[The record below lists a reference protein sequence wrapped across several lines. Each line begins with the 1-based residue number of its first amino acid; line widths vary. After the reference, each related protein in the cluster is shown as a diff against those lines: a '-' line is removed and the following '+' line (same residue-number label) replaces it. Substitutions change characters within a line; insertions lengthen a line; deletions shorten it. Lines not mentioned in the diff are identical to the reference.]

1 MTTEPENDW
10 DARAPEVQR
19 DQLAAYD
26 AMRARCPVAHDDYLG
41 YTLFRHEDVSF
52 ALAHPEL
59 FSSRVS
65 TRHIAVPS
73 GMDAPEHT
81 AFRAINDRY
90 YTAERMAGFAPTFR
104 AIIRDLIAEL
114 PRGQAVNVMDGFAQ
128 RYAMRIQ
135 NAFMGWPES
144 LEAPLTAWIEKN
156 RRATLRGD
164 RAEIGAVALEFDHY
178 IRALLQERRDAGD
191 AAPRDITSELL
202 HDIVHL
208 PGGARP
214 MTEEELISLIRNWT
228 VGELSTVSASAGI
241 IVRFLAAHPDEQTR
255 LRGDF
260 AAIPAAVEEIM
271 RLEDPLVSNRRI
283 TTREVTLGGRTLPA
297 GSRVTLNWASVNRDE
312 AAFPDALAYH
322 PERDQSANLV
332 YGAGI
337 HACPGAPLARL
348 ELRLLM
354 EELLSGT
361 THITLDPA
369 DPEPCA
375 YAQYPVAGY
384 SKVRV
389 MVR

>member
-1 MTTEPENDW
+1 MTAPEKNDW
-10 DARAPEVQR
+10 DSRDPAVQR

-41 YTLFRHEDVSF
+41 YTLFRHEDVCY
-52 ALAHPEL
+52 ALDHPEQ

-65 TRHIAVPS
+65 TRHVAVPS

-90 YTAERMAGFAPTFR
+90 YTPQRLAGFAPRFR
-104 AIIRDLIAEL
+104 AIIRDLVAAL
-114 PRGQAVNVMDGFAQ
+114 PRGQAVDVMDGFAQ

-135 NAFMGWPES
+135 NAFMGWPDS

-164 RAEIGAVALEFDHY
+164 RAEIAAVALEFDHH
-178 IRALLQERRDAGD
+178 IRALLQERRASATD
-191 AAPRDITSELL
+191 DITTELL
-202 HDIVHL
+202 HDVVHL
-208 PGGARP
+208 PDGDRL
-214 MTEEELISLIRNWT
+214 MTEAELISLIRNWT
-228 VGELSTVSASAGI
+228 VGELSTVSAAAGI
-241 IVRFLAAHPDEQTR
+241 IVRFLAAHPAEQAR
-255 LRGDF
+255 LRADT

-283 TTREVTLGGRTLPA
+283 TTCPVTVGGRTLPA

-312 AAFPDALAYH
+312 AAFADALAYR
-322 PERDQSANLV
+322 PQRDQSANLV

-361 THITLDPA
+361 ADSALDA
-369 DPEPCA
+369 SDPEPCA
-375 YAQYPVAGY
+375 FAPYPVAGY
-384 SKVRV
+384 RKVRV
-389 MVR
+389 VVR

>member
-10 DARAPEVQR
+10 DSRAPEVQR

-81 AFRAINDRY
+81 AFRVINDKY
-90 YTAERMAGFAPTFR
+90 YRPERMAGFAPTFR

-114 PRGQAVNVMDGFAQ
+114 PRGQAVDVMDGFAQ

-164 RAEIGAVALEFDHY
+164 RAEIGAVALEFDQY
-178 IRALLQERRDAGD
+178 IRALLQERREAGD
-191 AAPRDITSELL
+191 AAPRDITSELP

-228 VGELSTVSASAGI
+228 VGELSTVSAAAGI
-241 IVRFLAAHPDEQTR
+241 LVRFLAAHPDEQAR
-255 LRGDF
+255 LRADT

-297 GSRVTLNWASVNRDE
+297 GSRVTLNWASVNRDD
-312 AAFPDALAYH
+312 AAFPDALAYQ

-361 THITLDPA
+361 THIALDA
-369 DPEPCA
+369 TDPEPCA

>member
-1 MTTEPENDW
+1 MTAPEKNDW
-10 DARAPEVQR
+10 DSRDPAVQR

-41 YTLFRHEDVSF
+41 YTLFRHEDVRY
-52 ALAHPEL
+52 ALEHPEL

-65 TRHIAVPS
+65 SRHVAVPS

-81 AFRAINDRY
+81 AFRAINDKY
-90 YTAERMAGFAPTFR
+90 YTPQRLAGFAPRFR
-104 AIIRDLIAEL
+104 VIIRDLVAAL
-114 PRGQAVNVMDGFAQ
+114 PRGQAVDVMDGFAQ

-135 NAFMGWPES
+135 NAFMGWPEA

-164 RAEIGAVALEFDHY
+164 RAEIAAVALEFDHH
-178 IRALLQERRDAGD
+178 IRALLQERHDN
-191 AAPRDITSELL
+191 PRADITTELL
-202 HDIVHL
+202 HDVVHL
-208 PGGARP
+208 PDGDRL
-214 MTEEELISLIRNWT
+214 MTEAELISLIRNWT
-228 VGELSTVSASAGI
+228 VGELSTVSAAAGI
-241 IVRFLAAHPDEQTR
+241 IVRFLAAHPAEQAR
-255 LRGDF
+255 LRADT

-283 TTREVTLGGRTLPA
+283 TTCPVTVGGRTLPA

-312 AAFPDALAYH
+312 AAFADALAYR
-322 PERDQSANLV
+322 PQRDQSANLV

-361 THITLDPA
+361 ADIALDA
-369 DPEPCA
+369 SDPEPCA
-375 YAQYPVAGY
+375 FAQYPVAGY
-384 SKVRV
+384 RKVRV
-389 MVR
+389 VVR

>member
-1 MTTEPENDW
+1 M
-10 DARAPEVQR
+10 QR

-41 YTLFRHEDVSF
+41 YTLFRHEDVRY
-52 ALAHPEL
+52 ALEHPEL

-65 TRHIAVPS
+65 SRHVAVPS

-90 YTAERMAGFAPTFR
+90 YTPQRLAGFAPVFR
-104 AIIRDLIAEL
+104 VIIRDLVAAL
-114 PRGQAVNVMDGFAQ
+114 PRGQAVDVMDGFAQ

-135 NAFMGWPES
+135 NAFMGWPDS

-164 RAEIGAVALEFDHY
+164 RAEIAAVALEFDHY
-178 IRALLQERRDAGD
+178 IRALLQERRASATD
-191 AAPRDITSELL
+191 DITTELL
-202 HDIVHL
+202 HDVVHL
-208 PGGARP
+208 PDGDRL
-214 MTEEELISLIRNWT
+214 MTEAELISLIRNWT
-228 VGELSTVSASAGI
+228 VGELSTVSAAAGI
-241 IVRFLAAHPDEQTR
+241 IVRFLAAHPAEQAR
-255 LRGDF
+255 LRADT

-283 TTREVTLGGRTLPA
+283 TTCPVTLGGRTLPA

-312 AAFPDALAYH
+312 AAFADALAYR
-322 PERDQSANLV
+322 PERDQGANLV

-361 THITLDPA
+361 ADIALDTA
-369 DPEPCA
+369 NPEPCA
-375 YAQYPVAGY
+375 FAQYPVAGY
-384 SKVRV
+384 RKVRV
-389 MVR
+389 VVR

>member
-1 MTTEPENDW
+1 M
-10 DARAPEVQR
+10 QR

-41 YTLFRHEDVSF
+41 YTLFRHEDVRY
-52 ALAHPEL
+52 ALDHPEQ

-65 TRHIAVPS
+65 TRHVAVPS

-81 AFRAINDRY
+81 AFRVINDKY
-90 YTAERMAGFAPTFR
+90 YTPQRLAGFAPVFR
-104 AIIRDLIAEL
+104 AIIRDLVAAL
-114 PRGQAVNVMDGFAQ
+114 PRGQAVDVMDGFAQ

-135 NAFMGWPES
+135 NAFMGWPEA

-164 RAEIGAVALEFDHY
+164 RAEIAAVALEFDHY
-178 IRALLQERRDAGD
+178 IRALLQERRASATD
-191 AAPRDITSELL
+191 DITSELL
-202 HDIVHL
+202 HDVVHL
-208 PGGARP
+208 PDGDRL
-214 MTEEELISLIRNWT
+214 MTEAELISLIRNWT
-228 VGELSTVSASAGI
+228 VGELSTVSAAAGI
-241 IVRFLAAHPDEQTR
+241 IVRFLAAHPAEQAR
-255 LRGDF
+255 LRADS

-283 TTREVTLGGRTLPA
+283 TTCPVTLGGRTLPA

-312 AAFPDALAYH
+312 AAFADALAYR
-322 PERDQSANLV
+322 PERDQGANLV

-361 THITLDPA
+361 ADIALDAA

-375 YAQYPVAGY
+375 FAQYPVAGY
-384 SKVRV
+384 RKVRV
-389 MVR
+389 VVR

>member
-1 MTTEPENDW
+1 MTAPENDW
-10 DARAPEVQR
+10 DSRDPAVQR

-41 YTLFRHEDVSF
+41 YTLFRHEDVSY
-52 ALAHPEL
+52 ALAHPEI
-59 FSSRVS
+59 FSNRVS

-81 AFRAINDRY
+81 AFRAINDKY
-90 YTAERMAGFAPTFR
+90 YTPQRLAGFAPVFR
-104 AIIRDLIAEL
+104 VIIRDLVAAL
-114 PRGQAVNVMDGFAQ
+114 PRGQAVDVMDGFAQ

-164 RAEIGAVALEFDHY
+164 RAEISAVALEFDHY
-178 IRALLQERRDAGD
+178 IRALLQERRE
-191 AAPRDITSELL
+191 AARDDITTELL
-202 HDIVHL
+202 HDVVHL
-208 PGGARP
+208 PDGDRR

-228 VGELSTVSASAGI
+228 VGELSTVSAAAGI
-241 IVRFLAAHPDEQTR
+241 VVRFLAAHPAEQTR
-255 LRGDF
+255 LRADT

-283 TTREVTLGGRTLPA
+283 TTCPVTVGGRTLPA

-312 AAFPDALAYH
+312 AAFADALAYR
-322 PERDQSANLV
+322 PERDQGANLV

-361 THITLDPA
+361 ADIALDAA

-375 YAQYPVAGY
+375 FAQYPVAGY
-384 SKVRV
+384 RKVRV
-389 MVR
+389 VVR

>member
-1 MTTEPENDW
+1 MTAPEKNDW
-10 DARAPEVQR
+10 DSRDPAVQR

-41 YTLFRHEDVSF
+41 YTLFRHEDVRY
-52 ALAHPEL
+52 ALDHPEQ

-65 TRHIAVPS
+65 TRHVAVPS

-90 YTAERMAGFAPTFR
+90 YTPQRLAGFAPRFR
-104 AIIRDLIAEL
+104 AIIRNLVAAL
-114 PRGQAVNVMDGFAQ
+114 PRGQAVDVMDGFAQ

-135 NAFMGWPES
+135 NAFMGWPDS

-164 RAEIGAVALEFDHY
+164 RAEIAAVALEFDHY

-191 AAPRDITSELL
+191 AALQDITTELL

-208 PGGARP
+208 PDGDRP
-214 MTEEELISLIRNWT
+214 MTEAELISLIRNWT
-228 VGELSTVSASAGI
+228 VGELSTVSAAAGI
-241 IVRFLAAHPDEQTR
+241 IVRFLAAHPAEQAR
-255 LRGDF
+255 LRADS

-283 TTREVTLGGRTLPA
+283 TTCPVTVGGRTLPA

-312 AAFPDALAYH
+312 AAFADALAYR
-322 PERDQSANLV
+322 PQRDQSANLV

-361 THITLDPA
+361 ADIALDAA

-375 YAQYPVAGY
+375 FAQYPVAGY
-384 SKVRV
+384 RKVRV
-389 MVR
+389 VVR

>member
-1 MTTEPENDW
+1 M
-10 DARAPEVQR
+10 QR

-41 YTLFRHEDVSF
+41 YTLFRHEDVRY
-52 ALAHPEL
+52 ALDHPEQ

-65 TRHIAVPS
+65 TRHVAVPS

-90 YTAERMAGFAPTFR
+90 YTPQRLAGFAPRFR
-104 AIIRDLIAEL
+104 AIIRNLVAAL
-114 PRGQAVNVMDGFAQ
+114 PRGQAVDVMDGFAQ

-135 NAFMGWPES
+135 NAFMGWPDS

-164 RAEIGAVALEFDHY
+164 RAEIAAVALEFDHY

-191 AAPRDITSELL
+191 AAPQDITTELL
-202 HDIVHL
+202 RDTVHL
-208 PGGARP
+208 PDGDRS
-214 MTEEELISLIRNWT
+214 MTEAELISLIRNWT
-228 VGELSTVSASAGI
+228 VGELSTVSAAAGI
-241 IVRFLAAHPDEQTR
+241 LVRFLAAHPDEQAR
-255 LRGDF
+255 LRADT

-361 THITLDPA
+361 THIALDA
-369 DPEPCA
+369 TDPEPCA

-389 MVR
+389 VVR

>member
-1 MTTEPENDW
+1 MTAPENDW
-10 DARAPEVQR
+10 DSRDPAVQR

-41 YTLFRHEDVSF
+41 YTLFRHEDVRY
-52 ALAHPEL
+52 ALEHPEL

-65 TRHIAVPS
+65 SRHVAVPS

-81 AFRAINDRY
+81 AFRAINDKY
-90 YTAERMAGFAPTFR
+90 YTPQRLAGFAPVFR
-104 AIIRDLIAEL
+104 AIIRDLVAAL
-114 PRGQAVNVMDGFAQ
+114 PRGQAVDVMDGFAQ

-135 NAFMGWPES
+135 NAFMGWPDS

-164 RAEIGAVALEFDHY
+164 RAEIAAVALEFDHY
-178 IRALLQERRDAGD
+178 IRALLQERRASATD
-191 AAPRDITSELL
+191 DITTELL
-202 HDIVHL
+202 HDVVHL
-208 PGGARP
+208 PDGDRL
-214 MTEEELISLIRNWT
+214 MTEAELISLIRNWT
-228 VGELSTVSASAGI
+228 VGELSTVSAAAGI
-241 IVRFLAAHPDEQTR
+241 IVRFLAAHPAEQAR
-255 LRGDF
+255 LRADS

-283 TTREVTLGGRTLPA
+283 TTCPVTVGGRTLPA

-312 AAFPDALAYH
+312 AAFADALAYR
-322 PERDQSANLV
+322 PQRDQSANLV

-361 THITLDPA
+361 ADIALDTA
-369 DPEPCA
+369 NPEPCA
-375 YAQYPVAGY
+375 FAQYPVAGY
-384 SKVRV
+384 RKVRV
-389 MVR
+389 VVR

>member
-1 MTTEPENDW
+1 MTAPEKNDW
-10 DARAPEVQR
+10 DSRDPAVQR

-41 YTLFRHEDVSF
+41 YTLFRHEDVRY
-52 ALAHPEL
+52 ALDHPEQ

-65 TRHIAVPS
+65 TRHVAVPS

-90 YTAERMAGFAPTFR
+90 YTPQRLAGFAPRFR
-104 AIIRDLIAEL
+104 AIIRDLVAAL
-114 PRGQAVNVMDGFAQ
+114 PRGQAVDVMDGFAQ

-135 NAFMGWPES
+135 NAFLGWPEA

-156 RRATLRGD
+156 RRATLARD
-164 RAEIGAVALEFDHY
+164 PAAIAQVALEFDGY
-178 IRALLQERRDAGD
+178 IHDLLQERRDAGD
-191 AAPRDITSELL
+191 AAPNDITTELL
-202 HDIVHL
+202 YDEVAL
-208 PGGARP
+208 PEGRRR
-214 MTEEELISLIRNWT
+214 MTEEELVSMLRNWT

-241 IVRFLAAHPDEQTR
+241 VLHFLAAHPAEQQR
-255 LRGDF
+255 LRENP

-283 TTREVTLGGRTLPA
+283 TACPVHIGGRDLPA
-297 GSRVTLNWASVNRDE
+297 GSRVTLNWLSANRDE
-312 AAFPDALAYH
+312 AAFADALAYR
-322 PERDQSANLV
+322 PQRDQSANLV

-361 THITLDPA
+361 ADIALDAA

-375 YAQYPVAGY
+375 FAQYPVAGY
-384 SKVRV
+384 RKVRV
-389 MVR
+389 VVR

>member
-1 MTTEPENDW
+1 MTAPEKNDW
-10 DARAPEVQR
+10 DSRDPAVQR

-41 YTLFRHEDVSF
+41 YTLFRHEDVRY
-52 ALAHPEL
+52 ALDHPEQ

-65 TRHIAVPS
+65 TRHVAVPS

-90 YTAERMAGFAPTFR
+90 YTPQRLAGFAPRFR
-104 AIIRDLIAEL
+104 AIIRDLVAAL
-114 PRGQAVNVMDGFAQ
+114 PRGQAVDVMDGFAQ

-135 NAFMGWPES
+135 NAFMGWPDS

-156 RRATLRGD
+156 RRATLRGG
-164 RAEIGAVALEFDHY
+164 RAEIAAVALEFDHY
-178 IRALLQERRDAGD
+178 IRVLLQERRASATD
-191 AAPRDITSELL
+191 DITSELL
-202 HDIVHL
+202 HDVVHL
-208 PGGARP
+208 PDGDRL
-214 MTEEELISLIRNWT
+214 MTEAELISLIRNWT
-228 VGELSTVSASAGI
+228 VGELSTVSAAAGI
-241 IVRFLAAHPDEQTR
+241 IVRFLAAHPAEQAR
-255 LRGDF
+255 LRADS

-283 TTREVTLGGRTLPA
+283 TTCPVTLGGRTLPA

-312 AAFPDALAYH
+312 AAFADALAYR
-322 PERDQSANLV
+322 PERDQGANLV

-361 THITLDPA
+361 AGIAPDAA

-375 YAQYPVAGY
+375 FAQYPVAGY
-384 SKVRV
+384 RKVRV
-389 MVR
+389 VVR

>member
-10 DARAPEVQR
+10 DSRAPAVQR

-26 AMRARCPVAHDDYLG
+26 SMRARCPVAHDDYLG

-81 AFRAINDRY
+81 AFRVINDKY
-90 YTAERMAGFAPTFR
+90 YRPERMAGFAPTFR

-114 PRGQAVNVMDGFAQ
+114 PRGQAVDVMDGFAQ

-164 RAEIGAVALEFDHY
+164 RAEIAAVALEFDHY

-191 AAPRDITSELL
+191 AAPQDITTELL

-214 MTEEELISLIRNWT
+214 MTEEELISLILNWT

-348 ELRLLM
+348 ELRLLV
-354 EELLSGT
+354 EELLAATAS
-361 THITLDPA
+361 IRFAA
-369 DPEPCA
+369 DGQA
-375 YAQYPVAGY
+375 VSTNAVYPVAGY
-384 SKVRV
+384 SSVRV
-389 MVR
+389 VLG

>member
-1 MTTEPENDW
+1 MTAPEKNDW
-10 DARAPEVQR
+10 DSRDPAVQR

-41 YTLFRHEDVSF
+41 YTLFRHEDVRY
-52 ALAHPEL
+52 ALEHPEL

-65 TRHIAVPS
+65 SRHVAVPS

-81 AFRAINDRY
+81 AFRAINDKY
-90 YTAERMAGFAPTFR
+90 YTPQRLAGFAPRFR
-104 AIIRDLIAEL
+104 AIIRDLVAAL
-114 PRGQAVNVMDGFAQ
+114 PRGQAVDVMDGFAQ

-135 NAFMGWPES
+135 NAFMGWPEA

-164 RAEIGAVALEFDHY
+164 RAEIAAVALEFDHH
-178 IRALLQERRDAGD
+178 IRALLQERHDN
-191 AAPRDITSELL
+191 PRADITTELL
-202 HDIVHL
+202 HDVVHL
-208 PGGARP
+208 PDGDRL
-214 MTEEELISLIRNWT
+214 MTEAELISLIRNWT
-228 VGELSTVSASAGI
+228 VGELSTVSAAAGI
-241 IVRFLAAHPDEQTR
+241 IVRFLAAHPAEQAR
-255 LRGDF
+255 LRADT

-283 TTREVTLGGRTLPA
+283 TTCPVTVGGRTLPA

-312 AAFPDALAYH
+312 AAFADALAYR
-322 PERDQSANLV
+322 PQRDQSANLV

-361 THITLDPA
+361 ADIALDA
-369 DPEPCA
+369 SDPEPCA
-375 YAQYPVAGY
+375 FAQYPVAGY
-384 SKVRV
+384 RKVRV
-389 MVR
+389 VVR

>member
-1 MTTEPENDW
+1 
-10 DARAPEVQR
+10 
-19 DQLAAYD
+19 
-26 AMRARCPVAHDDYLG
+26 MRARCPVAHDDYLG

-81 AFRAINDRY
+81 AFRVINDKY
-90 YTAERMAGFAPTFR
+90 YRPERMAGFAPTFR

-164 RAEIGAVALEFDHY
+164 RAEISAVALEFDQY
-178 IRALLQERRDAGD
+178 IRALLQERREAGD

-241 IVRFLAAHPDEQTR
+241 IVRFLAAHLDEQTR

-361 THITLDPA
+361 THIALDPT

>member
-1 MTTEPENDW
+1 MTAPENDW
-10 DARAPEVQR
+10 DSRDPAVQR

-41 YTLFRHEDVSF
+41 YTLFRHEDVRY
-52 ALAHPEL
+52 ALEHPEL

-65 TRHIAVPS
+65 SRHVAVPS

-81 AFRAINDRY
+81 AFRAINDKY
-90 YTAERMAGFAPTFR
+90 YTPQRLAGFAPVFR
-104 AIIRDLIAEL
+104 VIIRDLVAAL
-114 PRGQAVNVMDGFAQ
+114 PRGQAVDVMDGFAQ

-135 NAFMGWPES
+135 NAFMGWPDS
-144 LEAPLTAWIEKN
+144 LEAPLTVWIEKN

-164 RAEIGAVALEFDHY
+164 RAEISAVALEFDHY
-178 IRALLQERRDAGD
+178 IRALLQERRASATD
-191 AAPRDITSELL
+191 DITSELL
-202 HDIVHL
+202 HDVVHL
-208 PGGARP
+208 PDGDRL
-214 MTEEELISLIRNWT
+214 MTEAELISLIRNWT
-228 VGELSTVSASAGI
+228 VGELSTVSAAAGI
-241 IVRFLAAHPDEQTR
+241 IVRFLAAHPAEQAR
-255 LRGDF
+255 LRADS

-283 TTREVTLGGRTLPA
+283 TTCPVTVGGRTLPA

-312 AAFPDALAYH
+312 AAFADALAYR
-322 PERDQSANLV
+322 PERDQGANLV

-361 THITLDPA
+361 ADIALDAA

-375 YAQYPVAGY
+375 FAQYPVAGY
-384 SKVRV
+384 RKVRV
-389 MVR
+389 VVR

>member
-1 MTTEPENDW
+1 MTAPENDW
-10 DARAPEVQR
+10 DSRDPAVQR

-41 YTLFRHEDVSF
+41 YTLFRHEDVRY
-52 ALAHPEL
+52 ALEHPEL

-65 TRHIAVPS
+65 SRHVAVPS

-81 AFRAINDRY
+81 AFRAINDKY
-90 YTAERMAGFAPTFR
+90 YTPQRLAGFAPVFR
-104 AIIRDLIAEL
+104 VIIRDLVAAL
-114 PRGQAVNVMDGFAQ
+114 PRGQAVDVMDGFAQ

-135 NAFMGWPES
+135 NAFMGWPDS
-144 LEAPLTAWIEKN
+144 LEAPLTVWIEKN

-164 RAEIGAVALEFDHY
+164 RAEISAVALEFDHY
-178 IRALLQERRDAGD
+178 IRALLQERLASATD
-191 AAPRDITSELL
+191 DITSELL
-202 HDIVHL
+202 HDVVHL
-208 PGGARP
+208 PDGDRL
-214 MTEEELISLIRNWT
+214 MTEAELISLIRNWT
-228 VGELSTVSASAGI
+228 VGELSTVSAAAGI
-241 IVRFLAAHPDEQTR
+241 IVRFLAAHPAEQAR
-255 LRGDF
+255 LRADS

-283 TTREVTLGGRTLPA
+283 TTCPVTVGGRTLPA

-312 AAFPDALAYH
+312 AAFADALAYR
-322 PERDQSANLV
+322 PERDQGANLV

-361 THITLDPA
+361 ADIALDTA
-369 DPEPCA
+369 NPEPCA
-375 YAQYPVAGY
+375 FAQYPVAGY
-384 SKVRV
+384 RKVRV
-389 MVR
+389 VVR

>member
-1 MTTEPENDW
+1 MSISKPDW
-10 DARAPEVQR
+10 DARAPEIQKDQR
-19 DQLAAYD
+19 AAYD
-26 AMRARCPVAHDDYLG
+26 KMRDECPVAYDDYLG
-41 YTLFRHEDVSF
+41 YTLFRHEDVRY
-52 ALAHPEL
+52 ALEHPEL

-65 TRHIAVPS
+65 TRHVAVPS

-81 AFRAINDRY
+81 AFRAINDKY
-90 YTAERMAGFAPTFR
+90 YTPQRMAAFAPRFR
-104 AIIRDLIAEL
+104 AIIRDLVAAL
-114 PRGQAVNVMDGFAQ
+114 PRGQAVDVMDGFAQ

-135 NAFMGWPES
+135 NAFMGWPDS

-164 RAEIGAVALEFDHY
+164 RAEISAVALEFDHY
-178 IRALLQERRDAGD
+178 IRALLQERRASATD
-191 AAPRDITSELL
+191 DITSELL
-202 HDIVHL
+202 HDVVHL
-208 PGGARP
+208 PDGDRL
-214 MTEEELISLIRNWT
+214 MTEAELISLIRNWT
-228 VGELSTVSASAGI
+228 VGELSTVSAAAGI
-241 IVRFLAAHPDEQTR
+241 IVRFLAAHPAEQAR
-255 LRGDF
+255 LRADS

-283 TTREVTLGGRTLPA
+283 TTCPVTVGGRTLPA

-312 AAFPDALAYH
+312 AAFADALVYR
-322 PERDQSANLV
+322 PERDQGANLV

-361 THITLDPA
+361 ADIALDAA

-375 YAQYPVAGY
+375 FAQYPVAGY
-384 SKVRV
+384 RKVRV
-389 MVR
+389 VVR

>member
-1 MTTEPENDW
+1 MITDQNDW
-10 DARAPEVQR
+10 DSRAPAVQR

-52 ALAHPEL
+52 ALVHPEL

-81 AFRAINDRY
+81 AFRVINDKY
-90 YTAERMAGFAPTFR
+90 YRPERMAGFAPTFR

-114 PRGQAVNVMDGFAQ
+114 PRGQAVDVMDGFAQ

-164 RAEIGAVALEFDHY
+164 RAEIGAVALEFDQY
-178 IRALLQERRDAGD
+178 IRALLQERREAGD
-191 AAPRDITSELL
+191 AAPQDITSELL

-241 IVRFLAAHPDEQTR
+241 IIRFLAAYPDEQTR

-361 THITLDPA
+361 THIALDA
-369 DPEPCA
+369 TDPEPCA

>member
-1 MTTEPENDW
+1 MTAPENDW
-10 DARAPEVQR
+10 DSRDPAVQR

-41 YTLFRHEDVSF
+41 YTLFRHEDVRY
-52 ALAHPEL
+52 ALEHPDL

-65 TRHIAVPS
+65 SRHVAVPS

-81 AFRAINDRY
+81 AFRAINDKY
-90 YTAERMAGFAPTFR
+90 YTPQRLAGFAPVFR
-104 AIIRDLIAEL
+104 VIIRDLVAAL
-114 PRGQAVNVMDGFAQ
+114 PRGQAVDVMDGFAQ

-135 NAFMGWPES
+135 NAFMGWPDS
-144 LEAPLTAWIEKN
+144 LEAPLTVWIEKN

-164 RAEIGAVALEFDHY
+164 RAEISAVALEFDHY
-178 IRALLQERRDAGD
+178 IRALLQERLASATD
-191 AAPRDITSELL
+191 DITSELL
-202 HDIVHL
+202 HDVVHL
-208 PGGARP
+208 PDGDRL
-214 MTEEELISLIRNWT
+214 MTEAELISLIRNWT
-228 VGELSTVSASAGI
+228 VGELSTVSAAAGI
-241 IVRFLAAHPDEQTR
+241 IVRFLAAHPAEQAR
-255 LRGDF
+255 LRADS

-283 TTREVTLGGRTLPA
+283 TTCPVTVGGRTLPA

-312 AAFPDALAYH
+312 AAFADALAYR
-322 PERDQSANLV
+322 PERDQGANLV

-361 THITLDPA
+361 ADIALDTA
-369 DPEPCA
+369 NPEPCA
-375 YAQYPVAGY
+375 FAQYPVAGY
-384 SKVRV
+384 RKVRV
-389 MVR
+389 VVR

>member
-1 MTTEPENDW
+1 
-10 DARAPEVQR
+10 
-19 DQLAAYD
+19 
-26 AMRARCPVAHDDYLG
+26 MRVRVCAVACMIGCSVLCSTVMGHVNFYLMR
-41 YTLFRHEDVSF
+41 LMMFFDEFDS
-52 ALAHPEL
+52 
-59 FSSRVS
+59 
-65 TRHIAVPS
+65 
-73 GMDAPEHT
+73 D
-81 AFRAINDRY
+81 
-90 YTAERMAGFAPTFR
+90 PTFR
-104 AIIRDLIAEL
+104 AIIRDLVAAL
-114 PRGQAVNVMDGFAQ
+114 SRGQAVDIMDGFAQ

-135 NAFMGWPES
+135 NAFMGWPAS

-164 RAEIGAVALEFDHY
+164 RAEIAAVALEFDHY

-191 AAPRDITSELL
+191 AAPQDITSELL
-202 HDIVHL
+202 RDTVHL
-208 PGGARP
+208 PDGDRP
-214 MTEEELISLIRNWT
+214 MTEAELISLIRNWT
-228 VGELSTVSASAGI
+228 VGELSTVSAAAGI
-241 IVRFLAAHPDEQTR
+241 LVRFLAAHPDEQAR
-255 LRGDF
+255 LRADT

-283 TTREVTLGGRTLPA
+283 TTCPVSLGGRTLPA

-312 AAFPDALAYH
+312 AAFPDALAYQ

-354 EELLSGT
+354 EEWLGGT
-361 THITLDPA
+361 THIALDA
-369 DPEPCA
+369 TDPEPCA

-389 MVR
+389 VVR

>member
-1 MTTEPENDW
+1 MTAPEKNDW
-10 DARAPEVQR
+10 DSRDPAVQR

-41 YTLFRHEDVSF
+41 YTLFRHEDVSY
-52 ALAHPEL
+52 ALAHPEI
-59 FSSRVS
+59 FSNRVS

-81 AFRAINDRY
+81 AFRAVNDKY
-90 YTAERMAGFAPTFR
+90 YTPQRLAGFAPTFR
-104 AIIRDLIAEL
+104 AIIRALVAGL
-114 PRGQAVNVMDGFAQ
+114 PRGQAVDVMDSFAQ

-164 RAEIGAVALEFDHY
+164 RAEISAVALEFDHY
-178 IRALLQERRDAGD
+178 IRALLQERRE
-191 AAPRDITSELL
+191 AARDDITTELL
-202 HDIVHL
+202 HDVVHL
-208 PGGARP
+208 PDGDRR

-228 VGELSTVSASAGI
+228 VGELSTVSAAAGI
-241 IVRFLAAHPDEQTR
+241 VVRFLAAHPAEQTR
-255 LRGDF
+255 LRADT

-283 TTREVTLGGRTLPA
+283 TTCPVTVGGRTLPA

-312 AAFPDALAYH
+312 AAFADALAYR
-322 PERDQSANLV
+322 PERDQGANLV

-361 THITLDPA
+361 ADIALDAA

-375 YAQYPVAGY
+375 FAQYPVAGY
-384 SKVRV
+384 RKVRV
-389 MVR
+389 VVR

>member
-1 MTTEPENDW
+1 MTTDQNDW
-10 DARAPEVQR
+10 DSRAPAVQR

-81 AFRAINDRY
+81 AFRVINDKY
-90 YTAERMAGFAPTFR
+90 YTPERMAGFAPTFR

-114 PRGQAVNVMDGFAQ
+114 PRGQAVDVMDGFAQ

-164 RAEIGAVALEFDHY
+164 RAEIGAVALEFDQY
-178 IRALLQERRDAGD
+178 IRALLQERREAGD
-191 AAPRDITSELL
+191 AAPQDITSELL

-241 IVRFLAAHPDEQTR
+241 IVRFLAAHPDEQTQ

-297 GSRVTLNWASVNRDE
+297 GRRQPRRSRLPR
-312 AAFPDALAYH
+312 
-322 PERDQSANLV
+322 R
-332 YGAGI
+332 AG
-337 HACPGAPLARL
+337 
-348 ELRLLM
+348 
-354 EELLSGT
+354 LSPRT
-361 THITLDPA
+361 
-369 DPEPCA
+369 
-375 YAQYPVAGY
+375 
-384 SKVRV
+384 
-389 MVR
+389 

>member
-1 MTTEPENDW
+1 MTAPEKNDW
-10 DARAPEVQR
+10 DSRDPAVQR

-41 YTLFRHEDVSF
+41 YTLFRHEDVRY
-52 ALAHPEL
+52 ALDHPEL

-65 TRHIAVPS
+65 SRHVAVPS

-90 YTAERMAGFAPTFR
+90 YTPQRLAGFAPRFR
-104 AIIRDLIAEL
+104 AIIRNLVAAL
-114 PRGQAVNVMDGFAQ
+114 PRGQAVDVMDGFAQ

-135 NAFMGWPES
+135 NAFMGWPDS

-164 RAEIGAVALEFDHY
+164 RAEIAAVALEFDHY
-178 IRALLQERRDAGD
+178 IRALLQERRASATD
-191 AAPRDITSELL
+191 DITTELL
-202 HDIVHL
+202 HDVVHL
-208 PGGARP
+208 PDGDRL
-214 MTEEELISLIRNWT
+214 MTEAELISLIRNWT
-228 VGELSTVSASAGI
+228 VGELSTVSAAAGI
-241 IVRFLAAHPDEQTR
+241 IVRFLAAHPAEQAR
-255 LRGDF
+255 LCADS

-283 TTREVTLGGRTLPA
+283 TTCPVTVGGRTLPA

-312 AAFPDALAYH
+312 AAFADALAYR
-322 PERDQSANLV
+322 PERDQGANLD

-361 THITLDPA
+361 ADIALDTS

-375 YAQYPVAGY
+375 FAQYPVAGY
-384 SKVRV
+384 RKVRV
-389 MVR
+389 VVR

>member
-1 MTTEPENDW
+1 MTTPENDW
-10 DARAPEVQR
+10 NSRDPAVQR

-41 YTLFRHEDVSF
+41 YTLFRHEDVRY
-52 ALAHPEL
+52 ALEHPEL

-65 TRHIAVPS
+65 TRHVAVPS

-81 AFRAINDRY
+81 AFRAINDKY
-90 YTAERMAGFAPTFR
+90 YTPQRLAGFAPRFR
-104 AIIRDLIAEL
+104 VIIRDLVAAL
-114 PRGQAVNVMDGFAQ
+114 PRGQAVDVMDGFAQ

-135 NAFMGWPES
+135 NAFMGWSDS

-164 RAEIGAVALEFDHY
+164 RAEIAAVALEFDHH
-178 IRALLQERRDAGD
+178 IRALLQERRASATD
-191 AAPRDITSELL
+191 DITSELL
-202 HDIVHL
+202 HDVVHL
-208 PGGARP
+208 PDGDRL
-214 MTEEELISLIRNWT
+214 MTEAELISLIRNWT
-228 VGELSTVSASAGI
+228 VGELSTVSAAAGI
-241 IVRFLAAHPDEQTR
+241 IVRFLAAHPAEQAR
-255 LRGDF
+255 LRADT

-283 TTREVTLGGRTLPA
+283 TTCPVTVGGRTLPA

-312 AAFPDALAYH
+312 AAFADALAYR
-322 PERDQSANLV
+322 PQRDQSANLV

-361 THITLDPA
+361 ADIALDAA

-375 YAQYPVAGY
+375 FAQYPVAGY
-384 SKVRV
+384 RKVRV
-389 MVR
+389 VVR

>member
-10 DARAPEVQR
+10 DSRAPAVQR

-26 AMRARCPVAHDDYLG
+26 EMRARCPVAHDDYLG

-81 AFRAINDRY
+81 AFRVINDKY
-90 YTAERMAGFAPTFR
+90 YTPERMAGFAPTFR

-114 PRGQAVNVMDGFAQ
+114 PRGQAVDVMDGFAQ

-164 RAEIGAVALEFDHY
+164 RAEIGAVALEFDQY
-178 IRALLQERRDAGD
+178 IRALLQERREAGD
-191 AAPRDITSELL
+191 AAPQDITSELL

-241 IVRFLAAHPDEQTR
+241 IVRFLAAHPDEQTQ

-361 THITLDPA
+361 THIALDA
-369 DPEPCA
+369 TDPEPCA